1 MRGRAVGDVVAG
13 VDVDGYRARVRE
25 FIATR
30 SPRHDSV
37 EGLRA
42 PTDAADEVVLRSWYA
57 ALYDQN
63 YLGSDWPVEH
73 GGDPEHHPLKE
84 LIVME
89 ELIRGGAPRPID
101 QVLLASHALVTFGTD
116 AQQAH
121 YLPRIRSG
129 EDIWCQ
135 LFSEPGAGSDLAGL
149 STRATRV
156 ENGWQIDGQ
165 KVWSTDAHWAQRGL
179 LLARTDPEAVAYAGI
194 TAFVVDMDTPGI
206 VVREIRENTGAA
218 EFCEVFFDG
227 AVIPVDAVVGEVN
240 AGWTVATSGLASERT
255 HVGANAVVLEL
266 LHADLVALA
275 REIVFPDGR
284 RAIEHEQIQ
293 HALATWW
300 AEVTA
305 VQLLVRTTAAEAVAG
320 GGHASD
326 GPACKLAYSE
336 LNVALCTWALGL
348 GMSGEVTTARGRD
361 LVHKWQHLMLWSRA
375 LTISGG
381 ASEIMAGLLARQLL
395 GFPRSWSTHSRKA
408 G

>member
-1 MRGRAVGDVVAG
+1 MGDVTARPAF
-13 VDVDGYRARVRE
+13 DADAYRATVRD

-30 SPRHDSV
+30 SPRHDCV

-42 PTDAADEVVLRSWYA
+42 PEDAAEEAALRQWYA
-57 ALYDQN
+57 ALYEQS
-63 YLGSDWPVEH
+63 YLGADWPAQH

-101 QVLLASHALVTFGTD
+101 QVLLASHALVAFGTD
-116 AQQAH
+116 AQREQ

-135 LFSEPGAGSDLAGL
+135 LFSEPGAGSDLAAL
-149 STRATRV
+149 ATRATRV
-156 ENGWQIDGQ
+156 EGGWRIDGQ
-165 KVWSTDAHWAQRGL
+165 KVWSTDAHWAQMGL
-179 LLARTDPEAVAYAGI
+179 LLARTDPDAVAYAGI
-194 TAFVVDMDTPGI
+194 TAFLVHMDTPGV
-206 VVREIRENTGAA
+206 VVRKIRENTGAA

-227 AVIPVDAVVGEVN
+227 AVIPEEAVVGAVN
-240 AGWTVATSGLASERT
+240 AGWAVATSGLASERT
-255 HVGANAVVLEL
+255 HVGANAVLLEM

-275 REIVFPDGR
+275 QEITFPDGR
-284 RAIEHEQIQ
+284 RAIEHEDVQ
-293 HALATWW
+293 HTLATWW

-305 VQLLVRTTAAEAVAG
+305 VQVLVRTTAADAVAG

-336 LNVALCTWALGL
+336 LNVALCNWALGL
-348 GMSGEVTTARGRD
+348 TMSGEVNTPEGER
-361 LVHKWQHLMLWSRA
+361 LVRRWQHLMLWSRA

-381 ASEIMAGLLARQLL
+381 ASEIMTGLLARQLL
-395 GFPRSWSTHSRKA
+395 DFPRSWSTHSRKA